1 MYVYVCVYIYLYI
14 YICIYMGVVLIN
26 ILVPKFGLQQKF
38 LTLLLY
44 ETNIARNITGAICTL
59 VICIVYD
66 C

>member
-1 MYVYVCVYIYLYI
+1 MYVYVCVCIYI
-14 YICIYMGVVLIN
+14 YICIYMRVVLIN